1 MTVPLRKEGEG
12 KAFAIKKK
20 KKTFFGTFFFNIVE
34 TIPTAIKLE

>member
-20 KKTFFGTFFFNIVE
+20 KKHFLGRFFLT
-34 TIPTAIKLE
+34 

>member
-20 KKTFFGTFFFNIVE
+20 KKTYCGTFFE
-34 TIPTAIKLE
+34 LPTAIKLE